1 MTRNEEES
9 KEMKKNV
16 RRDKKKCMF
25 FGCNAFIVFSFYV
38 YYVMYIYI
46 YTHFFGNITLRWR
59 AISTM
64 MCHLSVLNALF

>member
-25 FGCNAFIVFSFYV
+25 FGCNAFIAFSFYV
-38 YYVMYIYI
+38 YYVYI
-46 YTHFFGNITLRWR
+46 YTFFWEHNTEMARNIP
-59 AISTM
+59 
-64 MCHLSVLNALF
+64 